1 MGVTDMNQA
10 EPDYEN
16 KDAVLGGETASKRD
30 PSLEPNDVISISPS
44 DAKSNAL
51 IPNETFKASQ
61 LQNNVLSRL
70 RGDNPIK
77 KLEQGVEAE
86 VLSPNQPW
94 RQGKLKLK
102 IECKLIFED
111 EEESE

>member
-10 EPDYEN
+10 EPDHQN

-30 PSLEPNDVISISPS
+30 PSLEANDVISVSQS
-44 DAKSNAL
+44 DTKNPL

-61 LQNNVLSRL
+61 LENNAFSEIRQNEFIRT
-70 RGDNPIK
+70 
-77 KLEQGVEAE
+77 LEQGVEAD

-94 RQGKLKLK
+94 RRGKVKLK